1 VCATVRSRIVPGVR
15 LDPAPDGAATPGT
28 DARRWAGRLAR
39 RGALLLVA
47 FVALTLAVQA
57 GLWRRLDTALVAPL
71 VSPGLPCG
79 VLRVGYALSPWL
91 SAELTLLATAAVA
104 ALLWWRT
111 RRWRWTWLA
120 AGLLA
125 TIPIE
130 LAAKQ
135 WVDQPAPP
143 SSAIQ
148 REAVCGRE
156 GYPLTIVVAPHS
168 YPSGWATRLSYLAT
182 LGSLALAQPHRRARA
197 TLAAGTLLLA
207 ATRVLIGW
215 HWPSDVAGA
224 LVLGSGCACLAAALS
239 PLAHRAAEPEP
250 DR

>member
-1 VCATVRSRIVPGVR
+1 MLAKVPSRPAPGVCFGPAVPGTV
-15 LDPAPDGAATPGT
+15 
-28 DARRWAGRLAR
+28 ARPRASRLAC
-39 RGALLLVA
+39 RGTLLLLVFA
-47 FVALTLAVQA
+47 VLTLAVQA
-57 GLWRRLDTALVAPL
+57 GLWRRLDAALVAPL

-79 VLRVGYALSPWL
+79 VLRAGYVVSPWF
-91 SAELTLLATAAVA
+91 SAELTALATTATV

-111 RRWRWTWLA
+111 GQWRWTWLA

-135 WVDQPAPP
+135 WVGQPAPP

-148 REAVCGRE
+148 REAICGRE

-168 YPSGWATRLSYLAT
+168 YPSGWTTRLAYLAT
-182 LGSLALAQPHRRARA
+182 LAALALARPGPGSRTATRAA
-197 TLAAGTLLLA
+197 LVTGTLLLA

-224 LVLGSGCACLAAALS
+224 LALGAGCACLTAALS
-239 PLAHRAAEPEP
+239 PLGRLGPASSAAA
-250 DR
+250 